1 MNSGLTIT
9 GRLLLKV
16 ITALIVSPI
25 IRKQLGQK
33 HLLRFNLEHRQLGT
47 FVMLQFSFSELSV
60 PVQIRWE
67 KTAWIKFNFPKL
79 LTLSTTTHVVP
90 SRLKTTRVWYTH
102 FFSFSPFFSLIRKF
116 YLLNVDWA
124 KSESAVDRM
133 SLLIKFGSISY
144 VIRFAVQGLARG
156 SKSEIMI
163 CGTFSRSK
171 KGVQIKHESSRY
183 PELRWWKWR
192 ERDIVES
199 GICLAHY

>member
-1 MNSGLTIT
+1 MI
-9 GRLLLKV
+9 
-16 ITALIVSPI
+16 
-25 IRKQLGQK
+25 
-33 HLLRFNLEHRQLGT
+33 
-47 FVMLQFSFSELSV
+47 
-60 PVQIRWE
+60 
-67 KTAWIKFNFPKL
+67 
-79 LTLSTTTHVVP
+79 
-90 SRLKTTRVWYTH
+90 YT

-171 KGVQIKHESSRY
+171 KRGFKSNMSRRDTRSSVGGNG
-183 PELRWWKWR
+183 
-192 ERDIVES
+192 ERD
-199 GICLAHY
+199 C

>member
-1 MNSGLTIT
+1 MI
-9 GRLLLKV
+9 
-16 ITALIVSPI
+16 
-25 IRKQLGQK
+25 
-33 HLLRFNLEHRQLGT
+33 
-47 FVMLQFSFSELSV
+47 
-60 PVQIRWE
+60 
-67 KTAWIKFNFPKL
+67 
-79 LTLSTTTHVVP
+79 
-90 SRLKTTRVWYTH
+90 YT

-171 KGVQIKHESSRY
+171 KGVQIKHESS
-183 PELRWWKWR
+183 
-192 ERDIVES
+192 
-199 GICLAHY
+199 